1 MHEAGAPE
9 ANAPDATASEGNAP
23 DANALETN
31 TPEAN
36 APGVNTRKTRT
47 HASGA
52 RQVKGTSKDA
62 RAVSTTAPRA
72 AARTAPRAA
81 ARTAPRAVST
91 TTTRAVSTT
100 AARVASTTADA
111 RAGSSVPPGVAVIG
125 AGRLGSALA
134 LALSQSGYPVVAL
147 VARRAARARLVARR
161 ISPRPLALA
170 ATELDSLPDTV
181 GLILVTTPD
190 DQIAQVAARL
200 AAVPAARGAQP
211 SRRRR
216 RVALHASGALL
227 SDALAPLGQHNFSL
241 GSLHPLVSISDPA
254 GGARNLRGAFYCLE
268 GEAHALAAAR
278 KIVRALGG
286 RHFSVAARDKALYHA
301 SAVIASGH
309 TVALFSLAAD
319 LLARCGLGHG
329 RAREVLLPLLAST
342 LDNLRAHAPDE
353 ALTGTFARA
362 DLSTVGRHLAALRD
376 VADARGAI
384 AIYALLGER
393 SLQLAARR
401 HKFDPSIVAQ
411 IARLLREASG
421 ASHNE

>member
-1 MHEAGAPE
+1 
-9 ANAPDATASEGNAP
+9 
-23 DANALETN
+23 
-31 TPEAN
+31 
-36 APGVNTRKTRT
+36 
-47 HASGA
+47 
-52 RQVKGTSKDA
+52 
-62 RAVSTTAPRA
+62 
-72 AARTAPRAA
+72 
-81 ARTAPRAVST
+81 
-91 TTTRAVSTT
+91 
-100 AARVASTTADA
+100 
-111 RAGSSVPPGVAVIG
+111 VPPCVAIIG

-134 LALSQSGYPVVAL
+134 LALSRSGYRVVAL
-147 VARRAARARLVARR
+147 FARRAARARLVARR

-170 ATELDSLPDTV
+170 ATELDSLPDSV
-181 GLILVTTPD
+181 SIILITTPD

-200 AAVPAARGAQP
+200 AAVSAARGRQTAR
-211 SRRRR
+211 RRRR
-216 RVALHASGALL
+216 RVVLHASGALP

-254 GGARNLRGAFYCLE
+254 SGARNLRGAFYCLE
-268 GEAHALAAAR
+268 GEAHALTAAR

-362 DLSTVGRHLAALRD
+362 DFSTVGRHLAALRD
-376 VADARGAI
+376 AADARGAL

-401 HKFDPSIVAQ
+401 RKFDPSVASK
-411 IARLLREASG
+411 IALLLGKAVDESCD
-421 ASHNE
+421 E